1 MLSCTDLRVWYPI
14 RRGVFQRVTGHVHAV
29 DGVSLRLNPG
39 ETLGLV
45 GESGCGKTTLG
56 RTLVGLEPPTAGQVF
71 WEGKPLDALPARE
84 RKSVRRNL
92 QMIFQ
97 DPFSSLDP
105 RMSAMELVT
114 EGLQVHGLY
123 LPGESRQEA
132 AARLMREVGLEPDTM
147 FRYPHEFSGG
157 QRQRLSIAR
166 AISLEPRVVVCDE
179 PVSAL
184 DVSVQAQVIRLLAQ
198 LQKSRGLSYLFI
210 SHDLSVVRL
219 LAQRVAVMYL
229 GRVVEEGPAQ
239 EVLQNP
245 LHPYT
250 QALVSAIPVPGKSSR
265 SQRILLKGEL
275 PSPSHPPVGCPFHP
289 RCPYAREQCSRER
302 PPLAPAGARRTL
314 ACWKT
319 PSPGNGGN

>member
-1 MLSCTDLRVWYPI
+1 MLQCRELKVWYPI
-14 RRGVFQRVTGHVHAV
+14 RQGILNRVRGYVRAV
-29 DGVSLRLNPG
+29 DGVSLRLGEG

-56 RTLVGLEPPTAGQVF
+56 RTLVGLEKPTAGEVLWQ
-71 WEGKPLDALPARE
+71 EIPLERLPKTKRAAA
-84 RKSVRRNL
+84 RRNL

-97 DPFSSLDP
+97 DPFTSLDP

-114 EGLQVHGLY
+114 EGLQLHGLY

-132 AARLMREVGLEPDTM
+132 AARLMQEVGLEPETM

-166 AISLEPRVVVCDE
+166 ALALEPKVIVCDE

-198 LQKSRGLSYLFI
+198 LQRKRGLSYLFI

-229 GRVVEEGPAQ
+229 GRVVEQGDAQ
-239 EVLQNP
+239 EVLREP
-245 LHPYT
+245 LHPYA
-250 QALVSAIPVPGKSSR
+250 QALVSAIPVPGKSNR
-265 SQRILLKGEL
+265 AQRILLKGEL
-275 PSPSHPPVGCPFHP
+275 PSPSQPPPGCPFHTRCPRTTP
-289 RCPYAREQCSRER
+289 RCAREC
-302 PPLAPAGARRTL
+302 PPLSPRTPSRSV
-314 ACWKT
+314 ACWL
-319 PSPGNGGN
+319 S